1 MKRLSVKKFFKNFF
15 DIGVEKGVI
24 FWYIWYDM
32 ENRESLKMYIS
43 YVASMAT
50 FEKNLGYTLL
60 DIKPERVIVGL
71 ELSDDSVTYKIV
83 NRYGDPV
90 LSGRLWIDTGFI
102 VICRFPQIPATIKIL
117 YSGKP
122 ADVLPYRSYIFNVN
136 VPEVPKGILKIP
148 TRLV

>member
-1 MKRLSVKKFFKNFF
+1 MLSVKKFFKKFF

-60 DIKPERVIVGL
+60 DIKPERVRVGY
-71 ELSDDSVTYKIV
+71 ELDDDSITYNIT
-83 NRYGDPV
+83 NRYSEPV
-90 LSGRLWIDTGFI
+90 LAGRIWIDTGFI
-102 VICRFPQIPATIKIL
+102 IIFNYSTIPASIKIL
-117 YSGKP
+117 YNGKP
-122 ADVLPYRSYIFNVN
+122 ADVLPYRSYILDVN

-148 TRLV
+148 ADFKV

>member
-1 MKRLSVKKFFKNFF
+1 
-15 DIGVEKGVI
+15 
-24 FWYIWYDM
+24 M

-60 DIKPERVIVGL
+60 DIKPERVRVVY
-71 ELSDDSVTYKIV
+71 ELGDDSITYNII
-83 NRYGDPV
+83 NRYGEPV
-90 LSGRLWIDTGFI
+90 LAGRIWIDTGFI
-102 VICRFPQIPATIKIL
+102 IIFNYSTIPASIKIL

-122 ADVLPYRSYIFNVN
+122 ADVLPYRSYILDVN

-148 TRLV
+148 DDFRV